1 MVGMFYEVRCVIS
14 VNDNV
19 NDVDEYDDDVW
30 FYDNIEFHDNVNVDA
45 GKDLD
50 DDTKGDANVQW

>member
-1 MVGMFYEVRCVIS
+1 MIS